1 MLNQQLTKKSSGQN
15 RAIDKYVKSIKNSLK
30 EAIDFFRNHRKAERE
45 IWVANEFLRYLV
57 EDFDEKD
64 VLESTQEPI
73 DVTYCE
79 IGFQVKEIQS
89 EGSKRGKEYND
100 KFRAITSKTEASHL
114 LEDYSP
120 IHIPLNDVL
129 PRLVA
134 ELQRHRTKKYHR
146 MTNEMNVLVYLN
158 LKDTTYKD
166 VAVDYALVDEE
177 INHWQSVSVVTNN
190 CAIVLRCNNQ
200 SIELLTANVGI
211 LHFKN

>member
-1 MLNQQLTKKSSGQN
+1 
-15 RAIDKYVKSIKNSLK
+15 
-30 EAIDFFRNHRKAERE
+30 
-45 IWVANEFLRYLV
+45 
-57 EDFDEKD
+57 
-64 VLESTQEPI
+64 
-73 DVTYCE
+73 
-79 IGFQVKEIQS
+79 
-89 EGSKRGKEYND
+89 
-100 KFRAITSKTEASHL
+100 
-114 LEDYSP
+114 
-120 IHIPLNDVL
+120 
-129 PRLVA
+129 
-134 ELQRHRTKKYHR
+134 